1 MNSVPCGIK
10 KSYKKNGG
18 RKTESRPRGK
28 HSRRR
33 CWGLL
38 GWSKFRANYQTVQAT
53 RKKEEFDRVL
63 KAQQEAEAKEKEQQ
77 ERQRQKVLRHA
88 EAVRQQVNERKQ
100 FAKAERRERFREA
113 DKLLEEAQQ
122 RQIRLNEIKEKKLK
136 ELRVTGL
143 GEKYCCEVERKAQK
157 THFV

>member
-1 MNSVPCGIK
+1 MTFNCSQPLVLVFLRISKRMNSVPCGIK

-63 KAQQEAEAKEKEQQ
+63 K
-77 ERQRQKVLRHA
+77 
-88 EAVRQQVNERKQ
+88 
-100 FAKAERRERFREA
+100 
-113 DKLLEEAQQ
+113 
-122 RQIRLNEIKEKKLK
+122 
-136 ELRVTGL
+136 
-143 GEKYCCEVERKAQK
+143 
-157 THFV
+157 